1 MERCGNLQLP
11 CVRERVLWWTTR
23 WCNQPCVRGQFH
35 WHLCF
40 KFAQWWADWSNY
52 SSENGVSLQI
62 AVFIYSRT
70 AVFISTFYSR
80 KSELFLKKGGVILSD
95 LATRLHCIISS
106 PGAISD
112 CTARSFTCYC
122 RFCVLQQLIS
132 VHFLMLIN
140 TSVNAFLRV
149 AA

>member
-1 MERCGNLQLP
+1 MVNNTLMQSTLCTRPIPMTLMFQSLLNGGQTEVTTP
-11 CVRERVLWWTTR
+11 MKSVR
-23 WCNQPCVRGQFH
+23 
-35 WHLCF
+35 LC
-40 KFAQWWADWSNY
+40 K
-52 SSENGVSLQI
+52 SL
-62 AVFIYSRT
+62 FIYSRT

-140 TSVNAFLRV
+140 TSVNAFQRV

>member
-1 MERCGNLQLP
+1 MAIYNC
-11 CVRERVLWWTTR
+11 RVYVSVFFGEQHADAINPVYEANSTDTYVW
-23 WCNQPCVRGQFH
+23 
-35 WHLCF
+35 
-40 KFAQWWADWSNY
+40 KFAQWWADGSND
-52 SSENGVSLQI
+52 SSENSVILQI